1 MFLQTTNAWL
11 YQDPDYIRA
20 CEQVTEASK
29 LLLDREDG
37 AARSAYNAAIAA
49 KQNLRWELIMRRR
62 SPASA

>member
-49 KQNLRWELIMRRR
+49 KQNLRWELIMRRNPQ
-62 SPASA
+62 S